1 MKKVAKKLT
10 AFLLILCVLMSV
22 GVPAAAV
29 EKPAPGVPMI
39 HIGGIAS
46 KDLFINMD
54 TPQEEQVFWPTTDS
68 IFGAV
73 KKLVFPLARLVID
86 QNWGAFNNKLIPAAN
101 DIFESVACNP
111 DGTSKYELAI
121 KNDWYGI
128 PPGYNFDSTLRFY
141 YDWRLDPM
149 DNAVDLHNYIQ
160 YIKRETGCQKV
171 ALLPESMGGVTVTA
185 YLSIYGTDDVAAVI
199 MRSSAFQGVS
209 LVGELFNRNISIDK
223 VAVLGYVGR
232 FLEPMENGGQ
242 IALLLKVLD
251 MFGIL
256 DAILSAVSVTL
267 DNLQDRAYDESLI
280 PVFGYMPGVWSL
292 VPGEYYESAKRA
304 MLDETVNAAL
314 IEKIDNYH
322 YNAQAKAGEL
332 LNQALADGVRVAVIA
347 NYNLFGVPI
356 SPQVYAQTDYLIDT
370 VYASGG
376 AVCAPLNAT
385 LGEDYVQAV
394 QCGHNHVSPDLI
406 VDASTCMLPEHT
418 WFIKDMIHTEF
429 RTDYRAMV
437 SWILES
443 PAQPTV
449 FTDARYPQFQQFN
462 IADETLSPVTAA
474 R

>member
-1 MKKVAKKLT
+1 MKKVVKKLT
-10 AFLLILCVLMSV
+10 AVLLVLSVLMSLAI
-22 GVPAAAV
+22 PAAAV
-29 EKPAPGVPMI
+29 EKLAPGVPMI

-46 KDLFINMD
+46 RNLYADMNTD
-54 TPQEEQVFWPTTDS
+54 AERQVFWPTTDS
-68 IFGAV
+68 ITGAV
-73 KKLVFPLARLVID
+73 KKLIFPIARLAFD
-86 QNWGAFNNKLIPAAN
+86 KNWDAFNNKLIPAAN
-101 DIFESVACNP
+101 EMFEMITCNP
-111 DGTSKYELAI
+111 DGTSKYDVTI

-128 PPGYNFDSTLRFY
+128 PPGYNFDRTLSFY

-149 DNAVDLHNYIQ
+149 DIAVDLHNYIQ

-185 YLSIYGTDDVAAVI
+185 YLSLYGTTDVAAVI

-251 MFGIL
+251 MFGML
-256 DAILSAVSVTL
+256 DVILSAVSVTL
-267 DNLQDRAYDESLI
+267 DNLKERAYDESLI

-292 VPGEYYESAKRA
+292 VPDEYYESAKRS

-322 YNAQAKAGEL
+322 YNAQAKAETL
-332 LNQALADGVRVAVIA
+332 LKQAMADGVRVAVIA

-376 AVCAPLNAT
+376 ATCAPLNAS
-385 LGEDYVQAV
+385 LGEGYVQAV

-406 VDASTCMLPEHT
+406 VDASTCMFPEHT
-418 WFIKDMIHTEF
+418 WFVKNMIHTEF
-429 RTDYRAMV
+429 RADYRAMV
-437 SWILES
+437 SWILEA